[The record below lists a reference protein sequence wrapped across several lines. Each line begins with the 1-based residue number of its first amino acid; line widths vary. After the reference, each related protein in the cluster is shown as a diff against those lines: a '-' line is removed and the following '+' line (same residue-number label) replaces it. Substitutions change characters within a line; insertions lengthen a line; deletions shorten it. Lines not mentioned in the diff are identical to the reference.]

1 MIVALGSI
9 HEYFSRTA
17 SGHAFFEFGFRHLGW
32 RTASRSATAIR
43 KIHGPR
49 RCPSCRHLSARLPA
63 HRQSAATNAGASPH
77 SAGQRKSP
85 HVLLLGAAV
94 YTGALLDMHET
105 YKQLPNFH
113 EDDPLA
119 RPLLKLP
126 APLFYGTGV
135 GLATGINLLGWKM
148 EASPRWHKL
157 WWIAQTTTI
166 AGHFHRVGL
175 HQGAFTRGPGSVQS
189 RLSWESRV
197 SRFASSTSR
206 SVCAAL
212 KPSTSSNA

>member
-17 SGHAFFEFGFRHLGW
+17 NGHPFFGFGFRHLGW
-32 RTASRSATAIR
+32 RAASRSATAIR
-43 KIHGPR
+43 KIHGAR

-63 HRQSAATNAGASPH
+63 HRQSAATNAGPRPILPARENRH
-77 SAGQRKSP
+77 T
-85 HVLLLGAAV
+85 VLLLGAAV

-126 APLFYGTGV
+126 ARLFYGTG
-135 GLATGINLLGWKM
+135 
-148 EASPRWHKL
+148 E
-157 WWIAQTTTI
+157 
-166 AGHFHRVGL
+166 
-175 HQGAFTRGPGSVQS
+175 
-189 RLSWESRV
+189 
-197 SRFASSTSR
+197 
-206 SVCAAL
+206 
-212 KPSTSSNA
+212 